1 MHLSRAT
8 RNAYLAMACCV
19 PVAAVCRSWGTFHPE
34 SGNLNLGA
42 FVSFTCLLLVWAR
55 RLHYRFV
62 RREVLTCLT
71 TIAAL
76 LVALFFMQ
84 TVRYEFSTS
93 LPTVRHLLWYA
104 YYVPIIFVPA
114 ILLLAVLHIGRP
126 REWRLG
132 RAWLLAV
139 TIAAALSLAVLTN
152 DLHQQAF
159 RFGVGTSVDKG
170 EGAYAHGLLF
180 YAIWV
185 WVAIMG
191 VLSVVVALRRTARVA
206 PRMGV
211 LAPAGVVVAMVILL
225 PQYGLGGQ
233 FFLDTY
239 LRFPDAV
246 CLFMVAFIESLVALG
261 LFPANDGYEAL
272 WRASSLR
279 GGFVDGAGRLVN
291 QSAGA
296 PRVEVEQVRKALDV
310 SQTLDDGHSELVA
323 LTVPGGV
330 AYWVRDL
337 ARIQSLQRRLED
349 VGETLA
355 QEQAIIEAENAL
367 AQRGEALAHRQEL
380 LERIRE
386 NTEPQLKELEAA
398 LDHLPQDEDS
408 FLQAMR
414 LAAVPA
420 TYLKR
425 CANLTLLADA
435 GADEANGQIDVRE
448 LLLAFEESLQCL
460 RACGVDAQLQA
471 TAEGMVPAQEALRS
485 YAAFQQ
491 VVEGLL
497 PAWTTDVAPHAL
509 VVSCQTDAGE
519 LAVRLFADGRELVAS
534 EAAGAPRGGDAS

>member
-1 MHLSRAT
+1 
-8 RNAYLAMACCV
+8 
-19 PVAAVCRSWGTFHPE
+19 
-34 SGNLNLGA
+34 
-42 FVSFTCLLLVWAR
+42 
-55 RLHYRFV
+55 
-62 RREVLTCLT
+62 
-71 TIAAL
+71 
-76 LVALFFMQ
+76 
-84 TVRYEFSTS
+84 
-93 LPTVRHLLWYA
+93 
-104 YYVPIIFVPA
+104 
-114 ILLLAVLHIGRP
+114 
-126 REWRLG
+126 
-132 RAWLLAV
+132 
-139 TIAAALSLAVLTN
+139 
-152 DLHQQAF
+152 
-159 RFGVGTSVDKG
+159 
-170 EGAYAHGLLF
+170 
-180 YAIWV
+180 
-185 WVAIMG
+185 
-191 VLSVVVALRRTARVA
+191 
-206 PRMGV
+206 MGV

-291 QSAGA
+291 QSIGA
-296 PRVEVEQVRKALDV
+296 PQVEVEQVRRALIA
-310 SQTLDDGHSELVA
+310 SQTLSDGHSELVA
-323 LTVPGGV
+323 QAVPGGA
-330 AYWVRDL
+330 AYWVRDVT
-337 ARIQSLQRRLED
+337 RVQGLQQRLED

-355 QEQAIIEAENAL
+355 QEQAIIEAENVL

-380 LERIRE
+380 LEHIRE
-386 NTEPQLKELEAA
+386 NTEQQLKELEVA
-398 LDHLPQDEDS
+398 LDHLPQVEES

-435 GADEANGQIDVRE
+435 AAAAAETNGQLDVRE

-509 VVSCQTDAGE
+509 VVSCQADAGE
-519 LAVRLFADGRELVAS
+519 LAVRLFADGQGLVPS